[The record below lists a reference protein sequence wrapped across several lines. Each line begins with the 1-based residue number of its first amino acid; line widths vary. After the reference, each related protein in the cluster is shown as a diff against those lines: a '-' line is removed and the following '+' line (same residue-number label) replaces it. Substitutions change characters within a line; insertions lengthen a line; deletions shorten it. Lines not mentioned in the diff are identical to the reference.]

1 MALHSYHSA
10 EKEENCMDDLTVE
23 QVIGFHRQVIGTD
36 GGDNRLLSEA
46 GLHQMVFS
54 ANRIDDVHHR
64 AALALFTLVA
74 YPAFREGNRETARC
88 VAEMILSANGYVIEE
103 HDDEMTALA
112 EGIALFT
119 VEQADIEEWF
129 RSHSVKNQP

>member
-1 MALHSYHSA
+1 
-10 EKEENCMDDLTVE
+10 MDDLTVE
-23 QVIGFHRQVIGTD
+23 QVIAFHRQVIGTY

-54 ANRIDDVHHR
+54 ANRIDNVPRR

-74 YPAFREGNRETARC
+74 YPAFREGNGRTARG
-88 VAEMILSANGYVIEE
+88 VAEMILSSNGYTIEDR
-103 HDDEMTALA
+103 DDEMTALV

-119 VEQADIEEWF
+119 VEQADIEEWLC
-129 RSHSVKNQP
+129 SHSVKKVQPWIPF